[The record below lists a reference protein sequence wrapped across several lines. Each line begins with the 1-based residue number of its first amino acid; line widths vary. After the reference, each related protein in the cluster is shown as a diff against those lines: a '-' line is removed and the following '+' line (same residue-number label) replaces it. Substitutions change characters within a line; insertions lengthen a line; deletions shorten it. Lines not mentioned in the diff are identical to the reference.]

1 VVRTLQYVT
10 IIMKM
15 SSQRQHQHQHQHQHR
30 RRRQRRHCVN
40 PTTLMRTLLH
50 LLKVGITTALL
61 VKTKAKIPPS
71 LPPCVGRLSIK
82 SVKNYRLVRS
92 PDNNESKTRVINYHV
107 IGTSHFSCNSY
118 NEVSALINLV
128 QPNACVV
135 ELDPERTLRLTLDH
149 AMVLAINKKASVN
162 INKKQHQQKEQ
173 NRLFGADLLSA
184 IETSKELDIPIFW
197 GDESPIE
204 TRTRFFSIFDVQS
217 YNGDKLMSA
226 LISLFRRRKNSSNQT
241 EDQPEI
247 LFIDVIDTFLND
259 PRKIIPLVTTLI
271 LPLVAVGL
279 SIVVD
284 GLTTSVAAA
293 AATSLVTTEAATT
306 NNGVLFNFNNSEF
319 FYEILAT
326 LLSLSISY
334 VASCK
339 VYNNLIVDRDVVLAS
354 NAQRA
359 AETIA
364 MLNSKQLIRKRWTFP
379 LCMSATN
386 DGINEELEEE
396 IDQKSDPLTAS
407 TTIPLFTL
415 KTPLERNAVRKL
427 NLFEPRWLKM
437 IDQFLLS
444 KPSQQQIQTK
454 NGEVL
459 DKCAYDRIEN
469 HTSEQQTIGCV
480 VCENKFYSA
489 VNLAEDAEGNFVEG
503 RYADVIFRRRGRFGE
518 LINIIEGNRPS
529 GARKVL
535 AKIVGRESFEFP
547 SSTGNGDDRISVVP
561 EGYLTSSNLQP
572 VNKDQTNF
580 KTDIDDIE
588 TEDDEINIVVVVGLL
603 HVNGV
608 LECLSRNYSA
618 L

>member
-1 VVRTLQYVT
+1 
-10 IIMKM
+10 
-15 SSQRQHQHQHQHQHR
+15 
-30 RRRQRRHCVN
+30 
-40 PTTLMRTLLH
+40 MRTLLH
-50 LLKVGITTALL
+50 LLKVGVTTALL
-61 VKTKAKIPPS
+61 VKKKAKIPPS
-71 LPPCVGRLSIK
+71 LPSCVGRLTIK

-92 PDNNESKTRVINYHV
+92 ADNNESKTRVINYHV

-162 INKKQHQQKEQ
+162 NKKQHQQKEQ

-226 LISLFRRRKNSSNQT
+226 LISLFRRRNKSSNQI
-241 EDQPEI
+241 EDQTEI
-247 LFIDVIDTFLND
+247 LFVDVIGAFLED
-259 PRKIIPLVTTLI
+259 QRKL
-271 LPLVAVGL
+271 LPLVPTLFLPLVVVGL

-293 AATSLVTTEAATT
+293 AAATSLVTTEAATNT
-306 NNGVLFNFNNSEF
+306 IRNNGVLFNYNNSGL
-319 FYEILAT
+319 FYEILTT

-379 LCMSATN
+379 LCTSATN
-386 DGINEELEEE
+386 DSINEELEEE

-415 KTPLERNAVRKL
+415 KTPLERNAIRNL

-444 KPSQQQIQTK
+444 KLPQQQIQTK
-454 NGEVL
+454 NGEVPV
-459 DKCAYDRIEN
+459 KCVCDRIEN

-489 VNLAEDAEGNFVEG
+489 VNLADGAEGKFVEG

-518 LINIIEGNRPS
+518 LINITEGNRPS

-618 L
+618 I